1 MTIVRR
7 SVLPALIA
15 ALLPLE
21 SSHAGE
27 SLENRDRERLQREEY
42 FTPESYGTGP
52 VRSLEPIPVPEDG
65 QLVPVPS
72 VLPDD
77 VDATLEK
84 LEVTPEV
91 PDSTLGE
98 QVSIAE
104 VRARALKNNLSLK
117 IANFDP
123 LIAQTRTG
131 EERAKFDQIVFAN
144 AKLSRKDLPQIG
156 GDVVKFTSENPL
168 LDDEVVKLTQQEQQ
182 VDYLNAELG
191 VAIPLRTGGTVTL
204 STPLERKKTA
214 GRLGSDEYR
223 SALRFSM
230 SQPLLRGAG
239 VDVNEASIRIA
250 GFEERAVGLETRL
263 QSIRVLSIVDKA
275 YWEIYQAWAE
285 LDVRRQ
291 QYEIATQNLA
301 MVNRR
306 VEEGLSAAIE
316 ARRAEIGVSDRVE
329 ALIMAN
335 TRLKLSQR
343 QLRFLLNDGVGSMD
357 SDRMLVP
364 ETQPT
369 LQYYDFDRDRIVS
382 AAMDNRLELLALELK
397 LAADQTNIDYLQ
409 NQTLPLFTL
418 DYSYGALSDSERSA
432 GRTYRDGFDRFDEWS
447 IGFRFE
453 MPFSNEARHQRLQ
466 RAVQQRLQRLSTQTL
481 QEQTV
486 RREIY
491 DALDQVEQNW
501 QRIIAAR
508 QQVILAGVN
517 YDAELKQFREG
528 FRTMTEVLEML
539 TRLGEAQVKEVRA
552 IKDYQVSLIDL
563 AYSTG
568 TLLGYSRIEF

>member
-1 MTIVRR
+1 M
-7 SVLPALIA
+7 
-15 ALLPLE
+15 
-21 SSHAGE
+21 
-27 SLENRDRERLQREEY
+27 
-42 FTPESYGTGP
+42 
-52 VRSLEPIPVPEDG
+52 
-65 QLVPVPS
+65 
-72 VLPDD
+72 
-77 VDATLEK
+77 
-84 LEVTPEV
+84 
-91 PDSTLGE
+91 
-98 QVSIAE
+98 
-104 VRARALKNNLSLK
+104 
-117 IANFDP
+117 
-123 LIAQTRTG
+123 
-131 EERAKFDQIVFAN
+131 
-144 AKLSRKDLPQIG
+144 
-156 GDVVKFTSENPL
+156 
-168 LDDEVVKLTQQEQQ
+168 
-182 VDYLNAELG
+182 
-191 VAIPLRTGGTVTL
+191 
-204 STPLERKKTA
+204 
-214 GRLGSDEYR
+214 
-223 SALRFSM
+223 
-230 SQPLLRGAG
+230 
-239 VDVNEASIRIA
+239 
-250 GFEERAVGLETRL
+250 
-263 QSIRVLSIVDKA
+263 VDKA
-275 YWEIYQAWAE
+275 YWEVYQAWAE

-329 ALIMAN
+329 ALILA
-335 TRLKLSQR
+335 TTQLKLDQR
-343 QLRFLLNDGVGSMD
+343 QLRFLLNEGVGSMD
-357 SDRMLVP
+357 KDSMLVP

-369 LQYYDFDRDRIVS
+369 LQYYDFDRDKIVS

-397 LAADQTNIDYLQ
+397 LAADQANIDYLQ

-447 IGFRFE
+447 VGLRFE
-453 MPFSNEARHQRLQ
+453 MPVSNEARHQRLQ

-517 YDAELKQFREG
+517 YEAELKQFREG

-563 AYSTG
+563 AYATG

>member
-1 MTIVRR
+1 MTIVQHR
-7 SVLPALIA
+7 VLPALVA

-21 SSHAGE
+21 FIHAGE
-27 SLENRDRERLQREEY
+27 GPENRDRERLQREEY

-52 VRSLEPIPVPEDG
+52 GRSLEPIPVPEDG

-72 VLPDD
+72 ALPED
-77 VDATLEK
+77 VDATLKK

-91 PDSTLGE
+91 PDSTVGE

-156 GDVVKFTSENPL
+156 GDIVKFTSENPL

-182 VDYLNAELG
+182 VDYVEAELG

-329 ALIMAN
+329 ALILAN

-397 LAADQTNIDYLQ
+397 LAADQANIDYLQ

-432 GRTYRDGFDRFDEWS
+432 GRTYSNGFDRFDEWS

-453 MPFSNEARHQRLQ
+453 MPFGNEARHQRLQ

>member
-1 MTIVRR
+1 MIIVWRRVMT
-7 SVLPALIA
+7 ALL
-15 ALLPLE
+15 LLPLP
-21 SSHAGE
+21 AVPADDVV
-27 SLENRDRERLQREEY
+27 ENRDRERLQREEY
-42 FTPESYGTGP
+42 FTPEGYGAGAI
-52 VRSLEPIPVPEDG
+52 RSLEPLQARQDD
-65 QLVPVPS
+65 QLAPAPFA
-72 VLPDD
+72 LPQD
-77 VDATLEK
+77 VDATLQK
-84 LEVTPEV
+84 LDVTPEV
-91 PDSTLGE
+91 PDSAVGE
-98 QVSIAE
+98 PVSIAE
-104 VRARALKNNLSLK
+104 VRAQALKNNLSLQ

-144 AKLSRKDLPQIG
+144 ARLARGDYPRIG
-156 GDVVKFTSENPL
+156 GDIVDFSSDNPL
-168 LDDEVVKLTQQEQQ
+168 LDDEIVKLNQREQQ
-182 VDYLNAELG
+182 VEYAEAELG
-191 VAIPLRTGGTVTL
+191 VAIPLRSGGTLTL
-204 STPLERKKTA
+204 STPLERKKTD

-250 GFEERAVGLETRL
+250 GFQERAVGLETRL
-263 QSIRVLSIVDKA
+263 QSIRVLSMVDKA

-329 ALIMAN
+329 ALILA
-335 TRLKLSQR
+335 TTQLKLDQR
-343 QLRFLLNDGVGSMD
+343 QLRFLLNEGVGSLD
-357 SDRMLVP
+357 SDNMLVP
-364 ETQPT
+364 ETQPAV
-369 LQYYDFDRDRIVS
+369 QYYDFDRDRIVA

-397 LAADQTNIDYLQ
+397 LAADQANIDYLQ

-432 GRTYRDGFDRFDEWS
+432 GRTYSDGFDRFNEWS

-453 MPFSNEARHQRLQ
+453 MPVSNEARRQQLQ

-563 AYSTG
+563 AYATG

>member
-1 MTIVRR
+1 MRLAR
-7 SVLPALIA
+7 HSLMPALLA
-15 ALLPLE
+15 ALLPLA
-21 SSHAGE
+21 HADEGVE
-27 SLENRDRERLQREEY
+27 IRDRERLQQEEY
-42 FTPESYGTGP
+42 FKPEGYGGTL
-52 VRSLEPIPVPEDG
+52 RTLEPLPLPVDDV
-65 QLVPVPS
+65 LITRPS
-72 VLPDD
+72 ALPDD
-77 VDATLEK
+77 VNAALEK
-84 LEVTPEV
+84 LDISPEV
-91 PDSTLGE
+91 PDSSAGE

-104 VRARALKNNLSLK
+104 IRARALKNNLSLQ

-144 AKLSRKDLPQIG
+144 ARLRRGDYPSMG
-156 GDVVKFTSENPL
+156 GDIVKFTSDNLL

-182 VDYLNAELG
+182 VEYAEAELG
-191 VAIPLRTGGTVTL
+191 VAIPLRSGGTVTL
-204 STPLERKKTA
+204 STPLQRKKTE

-230 SQPLLRGAG
+230 SQPLLRDAG

-250 GFEERAVGLETRL
+250 GFQERAVGLETRL
-263 QSIRVLSIVDKA
+263 QSIRVLSMVDKA

-291 QYEIATQNLA
+291 QYDIATQNLA

-316 ARRAEIGVSDRVE
+316 ARRAEMGVSDRVE
-329 ALIMAN
+329 ALILAN
-335 TRLKLSQR
+335 TRLKLNQR

-357 SDRMLVP
+357 SQRMLVP
-364 ETQPT
+364 ETQPS
-369 LQYYDFDRDRIVS
+369 LQYYDFDRDRIVT

-397 LAADQTNIDYLQ
+397 LAADQANIDYLQ

-432 GRTYRDGFDRFDEWS
+432 GRTYADGFDRFDEWS
-447 IGFRFE
+447 IGLRFE
-453 MPFSNEARHQRLQ
+453 MPVSNEARHQQLQ
-466 RAVQQRLQRLSTQTL
+466 RAVQQRLQRLSTRTL

-486 RREIY
+486 RREIF
-491 DALDQVEQNW
+491 DTLDQVEQNW
-501 QRIIAAR
+501 QRIVAAR

-517 YDAELKQFREG
+517 YDAELKQFSEG

-563 AYSTG
+563 AYATG
-568 TLLGYSRIEF
+568 TLLGYSRVEF